1 MGTFRNPKTLNDP
14 PPTHDF
20 DRAQH
25 NVLTINASPPQKPAV
40 TADGPDDERVIRTLK
55 SVF

>member
-25 NVLTINASPPQKPAV
+25 NVLTINASPPQKPV

>member
-20 DRAQH
+20 DWAQH
-25 NVLTINASPPQKPAV
+25 NVLAINASPPQKPV